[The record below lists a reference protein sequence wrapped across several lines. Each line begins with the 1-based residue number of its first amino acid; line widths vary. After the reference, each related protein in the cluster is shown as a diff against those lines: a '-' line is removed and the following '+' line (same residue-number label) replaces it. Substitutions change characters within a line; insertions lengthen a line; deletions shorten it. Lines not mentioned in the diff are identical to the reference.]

1 MIRIVI
7 IILILL
13 NTSKVNASSKEH
25 IINNFKKI
33 NNLSFNFIQTIG
45 GKDEKGNCV
54 IEYPKKIYCSY
65 NMRHKKIL
73 VSNGK
78 SLVIKSNKNNQY
90 YRYQLKSTLLNVI
103 LDKDYLISKMQN
115 TEGNLI
121 NEKYYNFKIK
131 NELGEINIYFDNS
144 NYSLIGW
151 QVEDL
156 YQNLTVTFIYNI
168 KTNQKI
174 DNNLF
179 KLPELF

>member
-1 MIRIVI
+1 MKNI
-7 IILILL
+7 IILKL
-13 NTSKVNASSKEH
+13 
-25 IINNFKKI
+25 
-33 NNLSFNFIQTIG
+33 
-45 GKDEKGNCV
+45 
-54 IEYPKKIYCSY
+54 
-65 NMRHKKIL
+65 
-73 VSNGK
+73 
-78 SLVIKSNKNNQY
+78 
-90 YRYQLKSTLLNVI
+90 
-103 LDKDYLISKMQN
+103 
-115 TEGNLI
+115 
-121 NEKYYNFKIK
+121 K